1 MQFEKIAV
9 LGAGSWGT
17 ALANLLAASG
27 HEVALWARDEELIQ
41 TLLEL
46 RENVRFLPG
55 FALHP
60 NIAPTSDIRQAAS
73 GANVILFAIPS
84 GGIRQAAL
92 RAQTV
97 IEPHVLIVSAS
108 KGLEDGTGLRMSQ
121 VLAEVIPNSMN
132 RIVALSGPNLAVE
145 IAQGAPAASVAAS
158 VDSAFAKAVQKL
170 FTGQKHPT
178 FRVYTGTDVIG
189 VELGGAVKNVIA
201 IGAGICDGLGFG
213 DNSKAALMTRGLT
226 EAIRLGKAMGAE
238 PETFLGLSGVGDLI
252 ATGASRLS
260 RNYRVGFA
268 LGKGED
274 LKSILEDLGH
284 VAEGVPTTHV
294 LCDLATKSGVEMPL
308 CNALHS
314 VLFESRD
321 PKEVIREL
329 MSRPQKRE

>member
-1 MQFEKIAV
+1 MQTEKIAV

-27 HEVALWARDEELIQ
+27 HEVVLWARDEALVKSL
-41 TLLEL
+41 THL
-46 RENVRFLPG
+46 RENKRFLPG
-55 FALHP
+55 FPLHP
-60 NIAPTSDIRQAAS
+60 NIAPTADIGQAVS
-73 GANVILFAIPS
+73 GATVILFAIPS
-84 GGIRQAAL
+84 GGIRQV
-92 RAQTV
+92 AQLV
-97 IEPHVLIVSAS
+97 LSELSPNALIVSAS

-121 VLAEVIPNSMN
+121 VLAEIIPNPIN
-132 RIVALSGPNLAVE
+132 RIAALSGPNLAVE

-158 VDSAFAKAVQKL
+158 VELATAKAVQKL
-170 FTGQKHPT
+170 FTGQRNPT
-178 FRVYTGTDVIG
+178 FRVYTGTDIIG

-238 PETFLGLSGVGDLI
+238 TETFLGLSGVGDLI

-260 RNYRVGFA
+260 RNYRVGYS
-268 LGKGED
+268 LGKGQD

-284 VAEGVPTTHV
+284 VAEGVPTTHA
-294 LCDLATKSGVEMPL
+294 LCDLASKSAVEMPL

-314 VLFESRD
+314 VLFDSRD
-321 PKEVIREL
+321 PREVIREL